1 MEQALVVY
9 ASETG
14 FTQRFAL
21 GIAQALH
28 CELIDVQFVTTADLQ
43 KRKLIIYGGH
53 LVGYGGHLVGEKVLG
68 LKAFYREFHQS
79 LPDQLIVFGSGIIRR
94 EQVAIKQI
102 KLQYQ
107 NRCVMPIDFYYLQ
120 GQPKLSQMNL
130 FRRIQT
136 SLALKQLGAS
146 HCPAI
151 HETIQPLLRAVV
163 RLLDQAK
170 L

>member
-28 CELIDVQFVTTADLQ
+28 CELIDLQ
-43 KRKLIIYGGH
+43 NRKLII
-53 LVGYGGHLVGEKVLG
+53 YGGHLVGEKVLG

-120 GQPKLSQMNL
+120 GQPKLSQMNVS
-130 FRRIQT
+130 RR
-136 SLALKQLGAS
+136 ALL
-146 HCPAI
+146 
-151 HETIQPLLRAVV
+151 
-163 RLLDQAK
+163 
-170 L
+170 

>member
-43 KRKLIIYGGH
+43 KRKLII
-53 LVGYGGHLVGEKVLG
+53 YGGHLVGEKVLG